1 MDKIHHTLSPLK
13 GRYSKAILINNFV
26 YGFCTPLK
34 GTGICRMI
42 KPCHR
47 MFNIKKSFVSF

>member
-13 GRYSKAILINNFV
+13 GRYSKAIHINNFV